1 MQKAKKEQ
9 AGIILLWC
17 AVIGLALCSLGY
29 FVLKTVADGL
39 WRVDIDTYWHNTA
52 YAIRGY
58 DLNRTA
64 HGAIVVDSVGPMRSA
79 IIMPWGRLVANL
91 IYPGFLPLN
100 VATVYYYILTAV
112 CSIAVVKLIYD
123 WMREEALWESRR
135 SGLLIAIAL
144 VIMPMYWDDALDTGN
159 TVSYTHLT
167 LPTN

>member
-79 IIMPWGRLVANL
+79 IIMPWGRLVELDLSRIPAIECGYSIL
-91 IYPGFLPLN
+91 L
-100 VATVYYYILTAV
+100 YID
-112 CSIAVVKLIYD
+112 CS
-123 WMREEALWESRR
+123 MQHCSRETDL
-135 SGLLIAIAL
+135 
-144 VIMPMYWDDALDTGN
+144 
-159 TVSYTHLT
+159 
-167 LPTN
+167 